1 MSGEKINYYGS
12 TNTSLDS
19 IMETIDADRMAKI
32 DSISLTNMSTT
43 SVPAIEGNSVV
54 EIANSVYRFSTEEA
68 ISTSNIASTAAM
80 TYYVELVPSSSQ
92 VSAQFSSDVPTWR
105 SDYQGF
111 YTSTTSA
118 NRNIGFTYFDGTN
131 YNDKF
136 LMKWHGGVY
145 LDNKIYVNNTEDST
159 ETTDGAIISAGSV
172 NAAGN
177 MIAGGDIYAGDDITA
192 NDDITAG
199 GDIYATGDIYS
210 TSNIYATND
219 ILSSGYMRSEGG
231 RYPTGT
237 FRDDSATEDDLFT
250 DMYPDFAI
258 SGNYMIVSGCI
269 KDDVIVAY
277 ARLASTSQIIV
288 YGWDLSLNASVSRT
302 IDAGSTSDASG
313 ALAW

>member
-1 MSGEKINYYGS
+1 MAGEKINTYGS
-12 TNTSLDS
+12 TNTNLDS

-92 VSAQFSSDVPTWR
+92 VSAQFSSDTPAWR

-136 LMKWHGGVY
+136 MMKWHGGVY
-145 LDNKIYVNNTEDST
+145 LDNKIYVNNATDST
-159 ETTDGAIISAGSV
+159 ATDDGAIISGGSV

-177 MIAGGDIYAGDDITA
+177 MIAGGDIDVGGEFSIAGTPSVGCLDDGTAIYRKKISIGVWDMDTNASYYVAIEASYGITEDKVVQA
-192 NDDITAG
+192 EAW
-199 GDIYATGDIYS
+199 IYS
-210 TSNIYATND
+210 DLESTRFPYTFASAQGGYITMAS
-219 ILSSGYMRSEGG
+219 SSGTDYIQLLRETGG
-231 RYPTGT
+231 L
-237 FRDDSATEDDLFT
+237 FDSA
-250 DMYPDFAI
+250 
-258 SGNYMIVSGCI
+258 VSF
-269 KDDVIVAY
+269 
-277 ARLASTSQIIV
+277 ASTAVNPRGYLYLDYIV
-288 YGWDLSLNASVSRT
+288 
-302 IDAGSTSDASG
+302 
-313 ALAW
+313 